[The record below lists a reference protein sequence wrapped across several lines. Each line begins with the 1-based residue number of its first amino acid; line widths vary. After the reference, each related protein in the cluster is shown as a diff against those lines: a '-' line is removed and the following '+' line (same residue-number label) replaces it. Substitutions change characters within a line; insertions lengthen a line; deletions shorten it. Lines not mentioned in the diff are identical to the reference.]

1 MKKYILIIFFI
12 PFLFLISCS
21 SGESSDGG
29 SDVLTPD
36 NANLLHGSW
45 KLNSIETE
53 LYYYYLVNG
62 NMDVWFD
69 TTVSWNQTNLISNGI
84 DLTEFTLND
93 DWTYN
98 QTIPNSESGTWDI
111 INNKLCFD
119 EGTANAVTISS
130 SGNYFYYFPI
140 PEDVWIGDG
149 INAWMSYVNYEE
161 TYRRIGKTSN
171 YYDFNSENEINTIKI
186 AKKLIPKR

>member
-1 MKKYILIIFFI
+1 MKKYILIIFFA
-12 PFLFLISCS
+12 PLLFLMSCS
-21 SGESSDGG
+21 SDGSADG
-29 SDVLTPD
+29 NTGILTPD
-36 NANLLHGSW
+36 NANLLHGTW

-62 NMDVWFD
+62 SMNVWFD
-69 TTVSWNQTNLISNGI
+69 TIVLWNQTDLISNGI

-111 INNKLCFD
+111 INNKLSFD
-119 EGTANAVTISS
+119 EEIANAVTISS
-130 SGNYFYYFPI
+130 SGNYFYHFPI
-140 PEDVWIGDG
+140 PEDLWIGDG
-149 INAWMSYVNYEE
+149 INTWISYVNYEE
-161 TYRRIGKTSN
+161 TYRKIEKSFNTYN
-171 YYDFNSENEINTIKI
+171 FNSKNEINTIKI